1 MKRALRFPIAL
12 VALLLAIGS
21 IATAQENPNVRW
33 KILTPTLTAKPG
45 QVVQVKVE
53 ASIARGSHMYSLKK
67 YPGDEGPQP
76 TEVTVGESGVVT
88 MSGKVGASKRP
99 ISKYDDQFEI
109 ETEYW
114 EGKIVFTVPVKVG
127 SGAKVGDKVDG
138 WVDFKFMTCT
148 ESSCMPPTNSKL
160 AYTISVAADSSKSA
174 DTAATVA
181 DTTAADTTALAA
193 TDTAASGDTA
203 YSADATP
210 ADTAALAAAGPGGGN
225 FADDEE
231 EELTGS
237 NEQIAAAQARGLG
250 SYLGLAALM
259 GALAL
264 LTPCVFPMIPITI
277 SFFTKRTQSTR
288 RRSLRD
294 AGLYSLGIIASFT
307 MIGFLFAL
315 VLGASGIQ
323 DFATNPVV
331 NLAIATIFIIL
342 ALNLFGMFEIQLPT
356 SMLNRLNRKAQ
367 SDGDSVAG
375 VLLMGVVFALTSFTC
390 TVPFVGGLMVSAT
403 TTGSW
408 LWPLLGMATFATVF
422 AAPFFLLALF
432 PAVMKSLPRSGGW
445 LNSVKVVMGFL
456 ELAAAIKFLSNADL
470 VWAWGLLTREFFLS
484 IWIAIAV
491 LITVYLLGRFTL
503 PHDSPVDKVGP
514 IRVMFSVGSLAI
526 AFWLI
531 VGVFG
536 GSLGELEAMVPPQ
549 DYPGKGNTSPLAS
562 IGGGGAR
569 AISVAG
575 ANGGATTAS
584 GQVEEAWI
592 VDRYDEALA
601 LSKQTGKPMFV
612 DFTGYTC
619 TNCRWMEK
627 NMFTKQPI
635 VELMEQ
641 YVLVRLYTDGRD
653 SIHKVNRKMQVD
665 RFQTIA
671 LPYYAIISPA
681 DSVLGTFDGMTRKQ
695 EKFESFLAKG
705 VAPKLALR

>member
-1 MKRALRFPIAL
+1 MKRALRLPLAL
-12 VALLLAIGS
+12 LALLLAAGS
-21 IATAQENPNVRW
+21 FAFAQDMENSSVKW
-33 KILTPTLTAKPG
+33 KVLTPAVTAKPG
-45 QVVQVKVE
+45 ETAMIKVE
-53 ASIARGSHMYSLKK
+53 ASIEPGWHLYSLKK
-67 YPGDEGPQP
+67 YPDDLEAAPMP
-76 TEVTVGESGVVT
+76 TEITIVGSDILKLGSGIRT
-88 MSGKVGASKRP
+88 SKKP
-99 ISKYDDQFEI
+99 KSELDKAFEI

-114 EGKIVFTVPVKVG
+114 EKQVTFTIPVRIPKSSKAGEKLTASVN
-127 SGAKVGDKVDG
+127 
-138 WVDFKFMTCT
+138 FNFMTCNDEKCIPST
-148 ESSCMPPTNSKL
+148 DKGLPFAIE
-160 AYTISVAADSSKSA
+160 IEADSSKAA
-174 DTAATVA
+174 DTAATAISV
-181 DTTAADTTALAA
+181 DSTALA
-193 TDTAASGDTA
+193 TSDTAAAAVDSGYTADAGVAPMDTA
-203 YSADATP
+203 
-210 ADTAALAAAGPGGGN
+210 LASNTTGRN
-225 FADDEE
+225 SVDDDD

-294 AGLYSLGIIASFT
+294 AGLYSLGIILSFT

-315 VLGASGIQ
+315 LLGASGIQ

-331 NLAIATIFIIL
+331 NIAIAAVFMIL

-356 SMLNRLNRKAQ
+356 SVLNRLNRKAQ
-367 SDGDSVAG
+367 SDGDSIAG
-375 VLLMGVVFALTSFTC
+375 VLLMGVVFSLTSFTC

-432 PAVMKSLPRSGGW
+432 PAVLKSLPRSGGW

-514 IRVMFSVGSLAI
+514 IRVLFAVGSLAV

-549 DYPGKGNTSPLAS
+549 EYPGKGNTSPLAS
-562 IGGGGAR
+562 IGGGVGGAR
-569 AISVAG
+569 AVTAGVEQSGVA
-575 ANGGATTAS
+575 
-584 GQVEEAWI
+584 EEEWI
-592 VDRYDEALA
+592 TDRYDEALA
-601 LSKQTGKPMFV
+601 LSRSTGKPMFV
-612 DFTGYTC
+612 DFTGFTC

-627 NMFTKQPI
+627 NMFTLPEI
-635 VELMEQ
+635 SELMNE
-641 YVLVRLYTDGRD
+641 YILVRLYTDGRD

-665 RFQTIA
+665 RFRTIA
-671 LPYYAIISPA
+671 LPYYAIINPA
-681 DSVLGTFDGMTRKQ
+681 DSVLGTFDGMTRKT
-695 EKFESFLAKG
+695 EKFASFLEQG
-705 VAPKLALR
+705 VTPKLALR